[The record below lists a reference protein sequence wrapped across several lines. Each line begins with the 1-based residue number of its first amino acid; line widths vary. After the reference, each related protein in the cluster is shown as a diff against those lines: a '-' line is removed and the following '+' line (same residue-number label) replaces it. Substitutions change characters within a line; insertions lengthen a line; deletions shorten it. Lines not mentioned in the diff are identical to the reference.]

1 MYIWSSSN
9 TSVATVST
17 KGIVITTNAV
27 GHTQARAADMKNLAI
42 FGTAEVGS
50 QPVLNTP
57 SSCRVISVQLP
68 WYSVYT
74 LLSNY
79 SVSREGHLRSKR
91 AMMYHSKGE
100 IDRRFV
106 FRSG

>member
-57 SSCRVISVQLP
+57 SSCRVIGVQLP
-68 WYSVYT
+68 WYIYIYLYLTYT
-74 LLSNY
+74 L
-79 SVSREGHLRSKR
+79 VSIQCHKK
-91 AMMYHSKGE
+91 AT
-100 IDRRFV
+100 
-106 FRSG
+106 